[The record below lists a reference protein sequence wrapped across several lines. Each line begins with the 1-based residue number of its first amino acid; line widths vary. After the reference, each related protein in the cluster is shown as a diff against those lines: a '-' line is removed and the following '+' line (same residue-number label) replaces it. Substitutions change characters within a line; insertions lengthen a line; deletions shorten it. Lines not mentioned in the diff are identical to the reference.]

1 MRGRAALIGG
11 FFKLAVALFGLA
23 VACFGLGFA
32 TGGAALAADYDGS
45 TGYRPFTAA
54 PPEGLPCQDPAV
66 RAFPS
71 VWLGHFS
78 GGYSHYAGPGSA
90 IVLDWRDEKLC
101 FPGRRACDHYIQEM
115 RRDYHRPE
123 GEYTC
128 LPIR

>member
-1 MRGRAALIGG
+1 MMRGRAASALV
-11 FFKLAVALFGLA
+11 AVGALLGALGLA
-23 VACFGLGFA
+23 AGVAS
-32 TGGAALAADYDGS
+32 AADYDGS
-45 TGYRPFTAA
+45 TGYRPFTAT
-54 PPEGLPCQDPAV
+54 PPEGLPCEAPAV

-101 FPGRRACDHYIQEM
+101 FPGRRACDHYIAEM

>member
-1 MRGRAALIGG
+1 MMRTRAALIGALG
-11 FFKLAVALFGLA
+11 VAL
-23 VACFGLGFA
+23 
-32 TGGAALAADYDGS
+32 TSGAALAADYDAPNGN
-45 TGYRPFTAA
+45 GYRPFTAA
-54 PPEGLPCQDPAV
+54 PPGGLPCEAPAV

-78 GGYSHYAGPGSA
+78 GGFSHYAGPGSA
-90 IVLDWRDEKLC
+90 VVLDWRDEKLC
-101 FPGRRACDHYIQEM
+101 FPGRRACDYYIADM